1 MILKMMLKRSTK
13 LKEELMMMRIMC
25 VDMLLMY
32 VVMRQCVLCVCA
44 LMRICVVD
52 V

>member
-32 VVMRQCVLCVCA
+32 VVMRQCVLCVC
-44 LMRICVVD
+44 VD
-52 V
+52 EDMCC